1 MCQIVPNC
9 QCCKCLSPVSG
20 VYFTSRVEH
29 IKFVDFCGKYHLPL
43 LQYLCSPTCTTST
56 PNVCRSDSDTEDE
69 DYARERMRRVL
80 LG

>member
-1 MCQIVPNC
+1 MPSVNKSINRLT
-9 QCCKCLSPVSG
+9 CCVAG

-29 IKFVDFCGKYHLPL
+29 VKFVDFCGKYRLPL
-43 LQYLCSPTCTTST
+43 LQYLCSPTCTTAT
-56 PNVCRSDSDTEDE
+56 PHVLRSDSDTEDE